1 MAVAK
6 PADHVKKGLEPRG
19 SVERLTH
26 PYVVATIRLCLG
38 GGRGVL
44 VTRSRVNRRKS
55 DTGGTVSTVGSWEGR
70 QRLRW

>member
-1 MAVAK
+1 MGHSVFLTNPCSSAPGAGSMAVVK

-38 GGRGVL
+38 GG
-44 VTRSRVNRRKS
+44 
-55 DTGGTVSTVGSWEGR
+55 
-70 QRLRW
+70 